1 MKKKSLHFLTL
12 CLWLASQADVNA
24 APPTSGAYVDDPVN
38 TYVQDEALESIE
50 QVNMIL
56 CVVGSFRAEQKVGA
70 GNYNALVDAAKCEG
84 KGESGNAA
92 SAGASAASDY
102 LKVVVNSTRAS
113 NTAPLVAKAW
123 INTIEGGEAATIYT
137 NTNVTK
143 GASETAPNGNM
154 TMDFV
159 GYPNASPTNSVFR
172 GRLAVTDSAITLAQT
187 DKADGDFT
195 LRLTVN
201 QSGLTNGSGRVSQ
214 TLTGSSQGL
223 NFDQDDTYDVGF
235 AYNSTHFY
243 RQRGS
248 DLPRCFTRDKSQA
261 DYSVWRYGVY
271 KSDGSRLA
279 LTNPGFPVTY
289 TAGSQTYW
297 GYASFHGIYLP
308 DTALTLMG
316 SSATVKSQDGGTT
329 YNYSRVGGKLTKL
342 SKGQTTLNDIKGLK
356 IGWVWLNE
364 SVGGQG
370 ATYHLEWNGT
380 HLVKTEKQK
389 SDGDFESANNDVVLV
404 ANQRDL
410 FQQNTIYGYSE
421 ALGGQIFFEIPASGF
436 SGSQVVNFSTRSTV
450 SAADA
455 ANLTLICVSECLDT
469 TNGMSAALP
478 VSEPYVD
485 VGIKKRNRSGV
496 LASSAKLYKFSNGMM
511 YLNATNAGN
520 QVDASSALIFTTSG
534 NNPKL
539 KDGNQWGLRTGLL
552 VAAIDGSGSAP
563 DSVLCDNSGGQ
574 SGQRD
579 HICPHLFQ
587 SLTDTYEWE
596 TGPNSWNQNAT
607 LTQSGSNSEVVF
619 DPPKRLKV
627 TLSTSNSTAASSQI
641 GSSLQLDYQG
651 FGDLWGIPGGC
662 YNPKDNS
669 KGPCDSTTYTSWAP
683 EFMLKAGAEVTET
696 VSGVTQTYYVK
707 PIDQEMRFA
716 LASDPNA
723 CNNLSLPTNA
733 ALPSL
738 PTGDDAKT
746 IIGPQPT
753 VTGPPVVIH
762 GVLQ

>member
-1 MKKKSLHFLTL
+1 MKKSLHFLTL

-38 TYVQDEALESIE
+38 TYVQDEALEPIE
-50 QVNMIL
+50 HVNMIL
-56 CVVGSFRAEQKVGA
+56 CVIGSFRAEQKVGA
-70 GNYNALVDAAKCEG
+70 GNYNALVDLAKCEG
-84 KGESGNAA
+84 KGDTGNST
-92 SAGASAASDY
+92 SAGATAKTEY
-102 LKVVVNSTRAS
+102 VKTVVNSTRAS

-123 INTIEGGEAATIYT
+123 LNTIEGADAATIYT
-137 NTNVTK
+137 HTNVSK
-143 GASETAPNGNM
+143 GASATAPNGNM
-154 TMDFV
+154 TLNFA
-159 GYPNASPTNSVFR
+159 GYLNALPTNSVFR
-172 GRLAVTDSAITLAQT
+172 GQLSVTDTAISLAQVDT
-187 DKADGDFT
+187 GDGNLT
-195 LRLTVN
+195 RRLVVN
-201 QSGLTNGSGRVSQ
+201 QAGLTSGSGRISQ
-214 TLTGSSQGL
+214 TLAGSS
-223 NFDQDDTYDVGF
+223 NPNYDIADTYDVGF
-235 AYNSTHFY
+235 AYNSTHFL

-248 DLPRCFTRDKSQA
+248 DPQQCFTRDKSQA

-279 LTNPGFPVTY
+279 LTNPGFPITY

-297 GYASFHGIYLP
+297 GHASFHGIYLP

-316 SSATVKSQDGGTT
+316 SSATVKSQDGATT

-342 SKGQTTLNDIKGLK
+342 TRGQTTLNDIKGLK

-364 SVGGQG
+364 PGGG
-370 ATYHLEWNGT
+370 ASYHLEWNGT
-380 HLVKTEKQK
+380 DLVKTEKQRPN
-389 SDGDFESANNDVVLV
+389 GDFESANNVVV
-404 ANQRDL
+404 SPTTQRGL
-410 FQQNTIYGYSE
+410 FQNIIFGYSE
-421 ALGGQIFFEIPASGF
+421 ALGGQIMFEIPASGYEF
-436 SGSQVVNFSTRSTV
+436 SGSQAVNFSTRSTV

-455 ANLTLICVSECLDT
+455 ANLTLICVSECLNT
-469 TNGMSAALP
+469 ASEMSTALP
-478 VSEPYVD
+478 LEPFVSIGGGSTRNWSAVD
-485 VGIKKRNRSGV
+485 AADKV
-496 LASSAKLYKFSNGMM
+496 LYKFSGGMM
-511 YLNATNAGN
+511 YVHSVGPSPPTGSLNVN
-520 QVDASSALIFTTSG
+520 VDASDTSFFSSSNMSG
-534 NNPKL
+534 NY
-539 KDGNQWGLRTGLL
+539 QWGLRTGLL
-552 VAAIDGSGSAP
+552 VAATDSSGTAP
-563 DSVLCDNSGGQ
+563 NSVRCDNSGSQ
-574 SGQRD
+574 SNTGT
-579 HICPHLFQ
+579 HVCPHLFQ

-607 LTQSGSNSEVVF
+607 LTQSGSNSAVVF

-627 TLSTSNSTAASSQI
+627 TLSTSNSTAANSQI

-696 VSGVTQTYYVK
+696 VSGVTTTYYVK

-716 LASDPNA
+716 LASGPNA
-723 CNNLSLPTNA
+723 CNDLSLPTNA

-738 PTGDDAKT
+738 PTGDDAKA